1 MRKIN
6 TAVVLCAGFG
16 KRLGPL
22 TDKIPKPLLKINNIT
37 LLENTLNLIKT
48 LGIEKV
54 LLNTFYLKNYIEDF
68 INNNKFDLNIKII
81 EEKEIILDTGG
92 GTLNLIKNT
101 EENDFI
107 SFNPDTFWSKK
118 NSNEILSME
127 SLYLSKSIKN
137 ILMVVNKN
145 KSFDKKLKGDF
156 LLNSNKLLK
165 SDQNEYIYTGCQIF
179 NRSIF
184 SGISEKVFSMSNIW
198 NNLEKKNELYGYESE
213 VNFNHVT
220 NIHIYEE
227 LLKNY

>member
-6 TAVVLCAGFG
+6 TAVVLCAGYG
-16 KRLGPL
+16 KRLRPL

-54 LLNTFYLKNYIEDF
+54 LLNTFYLKKYIEDF
-68 INNNKFDLNIKII
+68 INNKKFDLNIKII

-127 SLYLSKSIKN
+127 NLYLSKSIKN

-198 NNLEKKNELYGYESE
+198 NNLEKKNELYGDESK

>member
-16 KRLGPL
+16 KRLSPL

-68 INNNKFDLNIKII
+68 INNKKFDLNIKII

-145 KSFDKKLKGDF
+145 KSFDKKQKGDF

-184 SGISEKVFSMSNIW
+184 SGISEKVFPMSNIW
-198 NNLEKKNELYGYESE
+198 SNLEKQNELYGYESKE
-213 VNFNHVT
+213 NFNHVT
-220 NIHIYEE
+220 NIQIYEE

>member
-1 MRKIN
+1 
-6 TAVVLCAGFG
+6 
-16 KRLGPL
+16 
-22 TDKIPKPLLKINNIT
+22 
-37 LLENTLNLIKT
+37 
-48 LGIEKV
+48 
-54 LLNTFYLKNYIEDF
+54 
-68 INNNKFDLNIKII
+68 
-81 EEKEIILDTGG
+81 
-92 GTLNLIKNT
+92 
-101 EENDFI
+101 
-107 SFNPDTFWSKK
+107 
-118 NSNEILSME
+118 
-127 SLYLSKSIKN
+127 
-137 ILMVVNKN
+137 MVVNKN

-198 NNLEKKNELYGYESE
+198 NNLEKKNELYGDESK

>member
-1 MRKIN
+1 MKKIN

-54 LLNTFYLKNYIEDF
+54 LINTFYLKKYIEDF
-68 INNNKFDLNIKII
+68 INNKKFDLNIKII

-165 SDQNEYIYTGCQIF
+165 SDQNEYIYTGCQILNKKVF
-179 NRSIF
+179 QNINSNIF
-184 SGISEKVFSMSNIW
+184 SISKIW
-198 NNLEKKNELYGYESE
+198 NDLIDNKELYGYES
-213 VNFNHVT
+213 FNEF
-220 NIHIYEE
+220 IHLTDIEIFKK
-227 LLKNY
+227 LN

>member
-16 KRLGPL
+16 KRLSPL

-54 LLNTFYLKNYIEDF
+54 LINTFYLKKYIEDF
-68 INNNKFDLNIKII
+68 INNKKFDLNIKII

-118 NSNEILSME
+118 NSNFE
-127 SLYLSKSIKN
+127 
-137 ILMVVNKN
+137 
-145 KSFDKKLKGDF
+145 
-156 LLNSNKLLK
+156 
-165 SDQNEYIYTGCQIF
+165 NE
-179 NRSIF
+179 
-184 SGISEKVFSMSNIW
+184 V
-198 NNLEKKNELYGYESE
+198 L
-213 VNFNHVT
+213 
-220 NIHIYEE
+220 
-227 LLKNY
+227 

>member
-16 KRLGPL
+16 KRLSPL

-54 LLNTFYLKNYIEDF
+54 LINTFYLKKYIEDF
-68 INNNKFDLNIKII
+68 INIKKFDLNIKII

-101 EENDFI
+101 EDNDFI

-156 LLNSNKLLK
+156 NLNSKNILNYKEK
-165 SDQNEYIYTGCQIF
+165 AFIYTGCQII
-179 NRSIF
+179 NK
-184 SGISEKVFSMSNIW
+184 KVFSIINQNSFSIIEIW
-198 NNLEKKNELYGYESE
+198 NQLIDENKLYGFESL
-213 VNFNHVT
+213 NDFIHVT
-220 NIHIYEE
+220 DIEIFNK
-227 LLKNY
+227 LSKN

>member
-6 TAVVLCAGFG
+6 TALILCAGFG
-16 KRLGPL
+16 KRLSPL
-22 TDKIPKPLLKINNIT
+22 TDKTPKPLLKINNIT
-37 LLENTLNLIKT
+37 LLENTLDIIKS
-48 LGIEKV
+48 LGIKKV
-54 LLNTFYLKNYIEDF
+54 LLNTFYLNKQIEDF
-68 INNNKFDLNIKII
+68 ISNKRFGLNIKII
-81 EEKEIILDTGG
+81 KEKEIILDTGG
-92 GTLNLIKNT
+92 GVLNLIKNI
-101 EENDFI
+101 EEKDFI

-127 SLYLSKSIKN
+127 SLYFSKPIKN

-156 LLNSNKLLK
+156 QLSSNKLIK
-165 SDQNEYIYTGCQIF
+165 SDQSNYIYVGCQIF

-184 SGISEKVFSMSNIW
+184 TGVSEKVFSMNNIW
-198 NNLEKKNELYGYESE
+198 NNLEKKNELYGYESKE
-213 VNFNHVT
+213 NFNHVT

>member
-1 MRKIN
+1 MKKIN

-16 KRLGPL
+16 KRLSPL

-68 INNNKFDLNIKII
+68 INNKKFDLNIKII

-198 NNLEKKNELYGYESE
+198 NNLEKKNELYGYESK
-213 VNFNHVT
+213 VNFNQVT

>member
-16 KRLGPL
+16 KRLSPL

-54 LLNTFYLKNYIEDF
+54 LINTFYLKKYIEDF
-68 INNNKFDLNIKII
+68 INNKKFDLNIKII

-145 KSFDKKLKGDF
+145 K
-156 LLNSNKLLK
+156 NSNKLLK

-198 NNLEKKNELYGYESE
+198 NNLEKKNELYGYESK

>member
-16 KRLGPL
+16 KRLSPL

-54 LLNTFYLKNYIEDF
+54 LINTFYLKKYIEDF
-68 INNNKFDLNIKII
+68 INNKKFDLNIKII

-198 NNLEKKNELYGYESE
+198 NNLEKKNELYGYESKKI
-213 VNFNHVT
+213 FKHIT
-220 NIHIYEE
+220 NIQIYEE

>member
-37 LLENTLNLIKT
+37 LLENTLNLIKA

-68 INNNKFDLNIKII
+68 INNKKFDLNIKII

-198 NNLEKKNELYGYESE
+198 NNLEKKNELYGYESK
-213 VNFNHVT
+213 VNFNNVT

>member
-16 KRLGPL
+16 KRLSPL

-54 LLNTFYLKNYIEDF
+54 LINTFYLKKYIEDF
-68 INNNKFDLNIKII
+68 INNKKFDLNIKII

-198 NNLEKKNELYGYESE
+198 SNLEKKNELYGYESKE
-213 VNFNHVT
+213 NFNHVT
-220 NIHIYEE
+220 NIQIYEE

>member
-1 MRKIN
+1 MEIN
-6 TAVVLCAGFG
+6 TALVLCAGYG
-16 KRLGPL
+16 KRLNPVTL
-22 TDKIPKPLLKINNIT
+22 NKPKPLIEINQIT

-54 LLNTFYLKNYIEDF
+54 LINTFYLKKYIEDF
-68 INNNKFDLNIKII
+68 INNKKFDLNIKII

-184 SGISEKVFSMSNIW
+184 NDDGEPIYIIKIIADSAKWLKDNNSLEFTSNDKQVETTI
-198 NNLEKKNELYGYESE
+198 
-213 VNFNHVT
+213 NFLS
-220 NIHIYEE
+220 I
-227 LLKNY
+227 K